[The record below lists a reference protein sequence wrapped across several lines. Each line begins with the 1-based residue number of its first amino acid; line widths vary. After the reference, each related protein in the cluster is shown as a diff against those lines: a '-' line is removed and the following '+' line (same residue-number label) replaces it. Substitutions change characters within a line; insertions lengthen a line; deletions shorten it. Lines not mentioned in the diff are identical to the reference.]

1 MPKITPAALR
11 TAAAKQRVHAPY
23 RFGNT
28 VCARTDHWDAVIV
41 RRQQNARRWRE
52 TLADWMDS
60 DGVTELRVSTIRII
74 ERPSFRCRPI
84 TLTVYAYT
92 DGSPYLYRRGTQ
104 FYSPAAF
111 GKAFGDHYTIT
122 PSGEFSADTIVPATI

>member
-1 MPKITPAALR
+1 MPTITPTSLR
-11 TAAAKQRVHAPY
+11 TAAAKQRVRAPR

-41 RRQQNARRWRE
+41 RRQQNAQRWRE
-52 TLADWMDS
+52 ILANWMDD

-92 DGSPYLYRRGTQ
+92 DGSPYLYRRGTD
-104 FYSPAAF
+104 FYSPAGF
-111 GKAFGDHYTIT
+111 GKSFGDYYTLT

>member
-23 RFGNT
+23 RDGIR

-41 RRQQNARRWRE
+41 RRQQNAQRWRE
-52 TLADWMDS
+52 YLAERMEA
-60 DGVTELRVSTIRII
+60 DGVTELRVSTIRIV
-74 ERPSFRCRPI
+74 ERPSFRCRPF
-84 TLTVYAYT
+84 TVTVYAYT
-92 DGSPYLYRRGTQ
+92 DGSVFLYRRGTQ
-104 FYSPAAF
+104 FYSPAQF
-111 GKAFGDHYTIT
+111 GRAFGDHYTIT